1 MSDSHTLVLFH
12 TIRLIRFLAF
22 LALLTLKL
30 HVLLRKELDVFKL
43 ALFANQTFYKSNK
56 LK

>member
-12 TIRLIRFLAF
+12 TIRLIRFVAF